1 MICKIFNSQFDL
13 FYNEQVR
20 RLFYKNRLNTQKLHE
35 LVGIMESNIELMPKL
50 VYAF

>member
-1 MICKIFNSQFDL
+1 MISLGK
-13 FYNEQVR
+13 
-20 RLFYKNRLNTQKLHE
+20 KMHE